1 MSRGDYLPLMVA
13 VMAQLLWDDEFKGFA
28 TTANSIDWN
37 SLIER
42 CQFASFVKGQSQQ
55 VDVGD
60 LNMCDDRI
68 GFEDLK
74 DTDILRPK
82 VMAWGLTK
90 LAKDGKY
97 GGDIPW
103 PVWEVRVAGNADKS
117 IFGQRTGCPGL
128 VTLFREPAMG

>member
-1 MSRGDYLPLMVA
+1 MVA

-28 TTANSIDWN
+28 TPANSIDWN

-60 LNMCDDRI
+60 LNMCDDR
-68 GFEDLK
+68 GGLEDLK
-74 DTDILRPK
+74 KADILRPK
-82 VMAWGLTK
+82 VMAGGLTK

-97 GGDIPW
+97 NCNPPW
-103 PVWEVRVAGNADKS
+103 PVWVVRMAGNADKS
-117 IFGQRTGCPGL
+117 IFGQRTSCPGL
-128 VTLFREPAMG
+128 VTLFREPAMD

>member
-1 MSRGDYLPLMVA
+1 MVA

-28 TTANSIDWN
+28 PTANSIDWN

-74 DTDILRPK
+74 DTDILSPK
-82 VMAWGLTK
+82 VMA
-90 LAKDGKY
+90 
-97 GGDIPW
+97 
-103 PVWEVRVAGNADKS
+103 
-117 IFGQRTGCPGL
+117 
-128 VTLFREPAMG
+128 

>member
-1 MSRGDYLPLMVA
+1 
-13 VMAQLLWDDEFKGFA
+13 MAAPQPLWDDEFKGFA
-28 TTANSIDWN
+28 ATANRIGWN

-42 CQFASFVKGQSQQ
+42 CQFAPFVKGQSQQ

-60 LNMCDDRI
+60 LRMGDDRI
-68 GFEDLK
+68 RFEHWK
-74 DTDILRPK
+74 DTDILSPK

-90 LAKDGKY
+90 LAKNGKY
-97 GGDIPW
+97 SRDIPW
-103 PVWEVRVAGNADKS
+103 PVWVVRVAGNADKS

>member
-1 MSRGDYLPLMVA
+1 MGDYLPLMVA
-13 VMAQLLWDDEFKGFA
+13 VMGQLLGGDEFKGFA
-28 TTANSIDWN
+28 ATANGADWN

-60 LNMCDDRI
+60 LNMGDDRI

-74 DTDILRPK
+74 DTDILSPK
-82 VMAWGLTK
+82 VMARGLTK

-97 GGDIPW
+97 SGDVPW
-103 PVWEVRVAGNADKS
+103 PVWVVRMAGNADKS
-117 IFGQRTGCPGL
+117 IFGQRTSCPGL
-128 VTLFREPAMG
+128 GTLFREPAMG